1 MNFNFLK
8 SIVSKLILALLN
20 AASPAIREELDKFLT
35 GLYAKALKT
44 ESPID
49 DMVVKTIADLLGV
62 DVDE

>member
-20 AASPAIREELDKFLT
+20 AASPEIRDELEKFLR

-44 ESPID
+44 ASPID
-49 DMVVKTIADLLGV
+49 DVLVKMIADLLGV
-62 DVDE
+62 SLEE